1 MGAVRRLG
9 RAFWI
14 GLLLIGLSVV
24 VWFIAPQAHSCG
36 PDLDPT
42 TCDTTWV
49 VILNVIG
56 LAFFVTGAMCI
67 VVAGAIARGRARAM
81 RAKGLEDT
89 R

>member
-1 MGAVRRLG
+1 MGVARRLG

-24 VWFIAPQAHSCG
+24 VWFIAPQAHSCAG
-36 PDLDPT
+36 DFDPT

-49 VILNVIG
+49 VMLNVIG
-56 LAFFVTGAMCI
+56 LVLFVTGAMCI
-67 VVAGAIARGRARAM
+67 VVSSAIARGRARAM
-81 RAKGLEDT
+81 RARGLDDT